1 MPPRPGGNRR
11 AFDQE
16 TPMTVRKL
24 PIGIQNFEDL
34 RGSGYLYVDK
44 TAYVHLLATTG
55 KPYFLGRPRRF
66 GKSLFLST
74 LKAYF
79 SGKKE
84 LFDGLALAALEEDW
98 LEYPVLHIDFSIG
111 SFANLPALNDRL
123 SVILDAFEKVWGK
136 TVTSN
141 DPASRLAALI
151 ERAHEQSGQKVV
163 VLVDEYDKPLLG
175 TMDDLDVSDAMR
187 NALKSFY
194 GVFKG
199 MDAHLRFVFLTGVT
213 KFSKV
218 SIFSDLNQLRDISLD
233 RRFAGICGVSEAEMR
248 ETFMPEI
255 GALAEQCGM
264 SRDEALA
271 ELKKRYDGY
280 HFSKESE
287 GLYNPYSL
295 LNTFAKQDF
304 ADYWYETGTPTFL
317 VKLVRNLEIDIRKF
331 DNDVVIGARD
341 IDQYRHGETSP
352 IPILYQSGYLT
363 IKRYDRQFDEYV
375 LGFPNEEVRY
385 GFLNDLF
392 PAYAPESR
400 IRGGEFAAARFV
412 KDLLAGNIDG
422 FMTRLRAFFAAVPYD
437 LSNKS
442 ERDYQTIFYLL
453 FTLMGQFCQTEVKSA
468 KGRADAV
475 VKTSDRIYVF
485 EFKLDENGTAEA
497 ALAQI
502 DDKGYLIPYIADGCG
517 LVKIGV
523 AFSRD
528 GRGISR
534 WLAAN

>member
-1 MPPRPGGNRR
+1 MSI
-11 AFDQE
+11 
-16 TPMTVRKL
+16 RKL
-24 PIGIQNFEDL
+24 PIGIQDFEDL
-34 RGSGYLYVDK
+34 RDNGYLYVDK

-79 SGKKE
+79 AGKKE
-84 LFDGLALAALEEDW
+84 LFDGLALAGLEKDW
-98 LEYPVLHIDFSIG
+98 IRYPVLHIDFSIG
-111 SFANLPALNDRL
+111 SLGSLPALNDRL
-123 SVILDAFEKVWGK
+123 SVIVDAFEKVWGK
-136 TVTSN
+136 SVATS
-141 DPASRLAALI
+141 DPVSRFAALI

-175 TMDDLDVSDAMR
+175 TMDDLDVNDAMR
-187 NALKSFY
+187 NTLKGFY
-194 GVFKG
+194 GVLKG

-218 SIFSDLNQLRDISLD
+218 SIFSDLNQLQDISFD
-233 RRFAGICGVSEAEMR
+233 KRFAAICGVSETEMR

-255 GALAEQCGM
+255 GALAEQGGM

-271 ELKKRYDGY
+271 ALKKRYDGY

-287 GLYNPYSL
+287 GMYNPYSL

-304 ADYWYETGTPTFL
+304 ADYWYQKGTPTFL
-317 VKLVRNLEIDIRKF
+317 VKLIRNLEIDIRKF
-331 DNDVVIGARD
+331 DSDIVIGARD

-363 IKRYDRQFDEYV
+363 IKKYDRQFDEYL
-375 LGFPNEEVRY
+375 LGFPNEEVRF

-392 PAYAPESR
+392 PIYVPESR
-400 IRGGEFAAARFV
+400 IQGGEFAAARFV
-412 KDLLAGNIDG
+412 KDLLASNVEG
-422 FMTRLRAFFAAVPYD
+422 FMTRLQAFFAAIPYD
-437 LSNKS
+437 LSAKS

-453 FTLMGQFCQTEVKSA
+453 FTLMGQFCATEVKSA

-475 VKTSDRIYVF
+475 VKTPDTIYVF
-485 EFKLDENGTAEA
+485 EFKLDENASAET

-502 DDKGYLIPYIADGCG
+502 DDKGYLLPYTADGRR

-523 AFSRD
+523 EFNHDR
-528 GRGISR
+528 RGINR
-534 WLAAN
+534 WLVA

>member
-1 MPPRPGGNRR
+1 
-11 AFDQE
+11 
-16 TPMTVRKL
+16 MTDRKL
-24 PIGIQNFEDL
+24 PIGIQDFEDL
-34 RGSGYLYVDK
+34 RTNGYLYVDK
-44 TAYVHLLATTG
+44 TAYAHLLASTG

-79 SGKKE
+79 EGKKE
-84 LFDGLALAALEEDW
+84 LFDGLALAELEKDW
-98 LEYPVLHIDFSIG
+98 IEYPVFSIDFTLGIYSDVK
-111 SFANLPALNDRL
+111 SLYETLRFNLHR
-123 SVILDAFEKVWGK
+123 IETKWGK
-136 TVTSN
+136 VADN
-141 DPASRLAALI
+141 GNPATRFAALI
-151 ERAHEQSGQKVV
+151 QRAHEQSGQKVV

-175 TMDDLDVSDAMR
+175 TMDDLDAGDTMR
-187 NALKSFY
+187 NALKGFY
-194 GVFKG
+194 GVLKG

-218 SIFSDLNQLRDISLD
+218 SIFSDLNQLQDISLD
-233 RRFAGICGVSEAEMR
+233 RRFAGICGISEAAMR

-255 GALAEQCGM
+255 DALAEECGM
-264 SRDEALA
+264 SRDMVLA

-280 HFSKESE
+280 RFSKEKND
-287 GLYNPYSL
+287 GIYNPYSL
-295 LNTFAKQDF
+295 LTTFAKQDF
-304 ADYWYETGTPTFL
+304 ADYWYQTGTPTFL
-317 VKLVRNLEIDIRKF
+317 VKLIRNLEIDVRKF

-363 IKRYDRQFDEYV
+363 IKRYDQQFDEYV

-392 PAYAPESR
+392 PAYVPESR
-400 IRGGEFAAARFV
+400 MQGEEFAAPRFV
-412 KDLLAGNIDG
+412 KDLLADKVDA
-422 FMTRLRAFFAAVPYD
+422 FMTRLRAFFASIPYD

-475 VKTSDRIYVF
+475 VKTPDCIYVF
-485 EFKLDENGTAEA
+485 EFKLDTNASAEA

-502 DDKGYLIPYIADGCG
+502 DDKEYLIPYTADGRK

-523 AFSRD
+523 EFSHD
-528 GRGISR
+528 GRGINR
-534 WLAAN
+534 WLAV